1 MDIVLDAKRNLAMSL
16 QQCIWM
22 HFHYSLGSVTLRNTD
37 GEQGS
42 DYTIRIAF
50 TLFRINFGIHYK
62 DKMHETEKWSL
73 SLEVIRAF
81 LAIISILF
89 MILGMSCLCC
99 SICCSSNSTPPVD
112 RTWGNEKGKRK
123 SIHLTKPIRK
133 SDHDQEPRGKIL
145 STKQKNNT
153 RSMRPE
159 SNRCH
164 QSRR

>member
-1 MDIVLDAKRNLAMSL
+1 MV
-16 QQCIWM
+16 
-22 HFHYSLGSVTLRNTD
+22 
-37 GEQGS
+37 
-42 DYTIRIAF
+42 
-50 TLFRINFGIHYK
+50 
-62 DKMHETEKWSL
+62 KMYETEKWSL

-112 RTWGNEKGKRK
+112 RTWGNEKSKRK
-123 SIHLTKPIRK
+123 SIQLRKPSRK
-133 SDHDQEPRGKIL
+133 ADHDQEPRGKIL
-145 STKQKNNT
+145 STKQKGNT

-159 SNRCH
+159 SNRAH

>member
-1 MDIVLDAKRNLAMSL
+1 
-16 QQCIWM
+16 M
-22 HFHYSLGSVTLRNTD
+22 HFHYNLGSVTLRNTD

-42 DYTIRIAF
+42 DYTVRIAF
-50 TLFRINFGIHYK
+50 KLFHINFGIYYK

-123 SIHLTKPIRK
+123 SIHLTKPTRK
-133 SDHDQEPRGKIL
+133 SDHDQEPG
-145 STKQKNNT
+145 
-153 RSMRPE
+153 E
-159 SNRCH
+159 SE
-164 QSRR
+164 

>member
-1 MDIVLDAKRNLAMSL
+1 
-16 QQCIWM
+16 M
-22 HFHYSLGSVTLRNTD
+22 HFHYNLGSVTLRNTD

-42 DYTIRIAF
+42 DCTIIIAF
-50 TLFRINFGIHYK
+50 KLFHINFGICYK

-112 RTWGNEKGKRK
+112 RTWGNEKSKRK
-123 SIHLTKPIRK
+123 SIQLRKPSRK
-133 SDHDQEPRGKIL
+133 ADHDQEPRGKIL
-145 STKQKNNT
+145 STKQKGNT

-159 SNRCH
+159 SNRAH